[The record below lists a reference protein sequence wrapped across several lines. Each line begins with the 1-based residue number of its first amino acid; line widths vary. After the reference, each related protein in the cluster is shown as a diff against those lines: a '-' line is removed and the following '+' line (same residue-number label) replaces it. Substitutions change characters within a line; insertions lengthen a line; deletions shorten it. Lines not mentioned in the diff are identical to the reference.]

1 MNESNLIKADFNG
14 NSVSFA
20 GDGWF
25 NATQAATVFG
35 KTPNEWLRLPATVD
49 YLKAL
54 NRKYGKIP
62 YYKTKRGQGG
72 GTWLH
77 PKLAV
82 RFSQWLDID
91 FAIWCDEQI
100 DAILRGKLDQKKL
113 RHESASGYKVM
124 AAILL
129 LDRQER
135 GKDTKT
141 HHYTNEA
148 RLINWAVTGKFQSLD
163 RDSLTAKEL
172 DVLAKLQEKNSV
184 LIGRGVDYD
193 TRKKIIEQYAIDLRD
208 HSLLAA

>member
-1 MNESNLIKADFNG
+1 MSALQIVKSDFQG
-14 NSVSFA
+14 SEISFTD
-20 GDGWF
+20 DGWF
-25 NATQAATVFG
+25 NATQAASKFG
-35 KTPNEWLRLPATVD
+35 KEPYEWMRLPETQS
-49 YLKAL
+49 YLNAL
-54 NRKYGKIP
+54 TRKYGKIP

-100 DAILRGKLDQKKL
+100 DNILRGKLDQKKL

-148 RLINWAVTGKFQSLD
+148 RLINWALTGKFQSID
-163 RDSLTAKEL
+163 RDSLAAKEL

-208 HSLLAA
+208 HTLLAA